1 MANREGGH
9 EPETII
15 AASVK
20 VEGDFVSQGNVHIEG
35 TVEGSLRTER
45 DLRVGERAKI
55 TADVSAANATV
66 AGEIRGNLMVG
77 ERLEL
82 EPSAKI
88 FGDVRTKILAVAPGA
103 MMNGRLIMGDGAE
116 GGLRTEGATAVRAA
130 QQKGEAMERMKA
142 GTKSVVEEEE
152 DMEETPV
159 KAEAPKEKRTIN
171 AFFSK

>member
-1 MANREGGH
+1 MAHRDGH

-20 VEGDFVSQGNVHIEG
+20 VEGDFASQGNVHIEG

-55 TADVSAANATV
+55 TADVSAANATI
-66 AGEIRGNLMVG
+66 AGEIRGNLMVA

-82 EPSAKI
+82 EPTAKI
-88 FGDVRTKILAVAPGA
+88 YGDVRTKVLAVAPGA
-103 MMNGRLIMGDGAE
+103 MMNGRLLMGEGSEAGSGRGAAE
-116 GGLRTEGATAVRAA
+116 AVLRAA
-130 QQKGEAMERMKA
+130 QKAEAIERVKASAKGEEQEE
-142 GTKSVVEEEE
+142 VEEE
-152 DMEETPV
+152 PAAR
-159 KAEAPKEKRTIN
+159 AEAPKEKRTIN